1 LALEWPDRDTDA
13 LVPLPCGG
21 FRVGEDP
28 DSPDRAIFGS
38 EIEGRPM
45 QVVVSGWPFDRV
57 D

>member
-1 LALEWPDRDTDA
+1 
-13 LVPLPCGG
+13 VPLPGGG

-28 DSPDRAIFGS
+28 DSPDRAAFGA
-38 EIEGRPM
+38 IVEGRPM